1 MRRWEIIYTLAAEMD
16 IELTNDNLEYI
27 TFVARK
33 YCNLYEECYG
43 DLAIATALH
52 IFKKRITQIEDPEKH
67 NLYNNTE
74 ELQGSIKKY
83 NLNPD
88 KFWLLILFLKD
99 FTNSCFGATHVF
111 DKVSVGENAEKM
123 MKMLVNAPFSADCE
137 ITISNGK
144 ESATINATWV
154 ESLVLNTSIEKLKHI
169 RPMVKVDPNNQI
181 HHKIKFFMDM
191 LDYFLVNYDL
201 TYSQVSKGIKDWEF
215 TAKCLY
221 LANLLY
227 ESKFYTGIELWEDKV
242 KGTKQEMVAPV
253 GKYLKNRTKNLK
265 DTSDRHKS
273 DYCYIPEHL
282 I

>member
-1 MRRWEIIYTLAAEMD
+1 MD

-43 DLAIATALH
+43 DLAVATALH
-52 IFKKRITQIEDPEKH
+52 VFKKRITQIEDPEKH

-123 MKMLVNAPFSADCE
+123 MKMLANAPFSADCE

-154 ESLVLNTSIEKLKHI
+154 EPLVLRTPIEKLKNI
-169 RPMVKVDPNNQI
+169 YPMVKVSKNNKQY
-181 HHKIKFFMDM
+181 HKIKFFMEK
-191 LDYFLVNYDL
+191 LDYFLFNYDN
-201 TYSQVSKGIKDWEF
+201 TYSLVNEGTKNWEF
-215 TAKCLY
+215 TAKILY
-221 LANLLY
+221 LANLLDDYKYFSGY
-227 ESKFYTGIELWEDKV
+227 EDIVT
-242 KGTKQEMVAPV
+242 VAGRTIRNKAYYI
-253 GKYLKNRTKNLK
+253 GKELKNHTKTIS
-265 DTSDRHKS
+265 DTADYHKS
-273 DYCYIPEHL
+273 PYCFIPDPE
-282 I
+282 